1 MLILENGG
9 FQGAWGGGSLRTPSD
24 VRGTI
29 FYDWNNTGYYCDPSS
44 TSNLNTVTC
53 NDWYYL
59 NGSAGM
65 YWNSYSRGFRSPEG
79 EGNSYGTVTT
89 VGSGRNGWNGWGI
102 GSRHVF
108 MSTGGDNVGV
118 HDNSRGWIW
127 YWNGSYTTFD
137 FGYTQFANSA
147 RSPIFYDNN
156 DTGYYCDPA
165 STSRLNDTH
174 TNQSYTSG
182 WFRNY
187 SNNTGLYNQN
197 TTQHWSSK
205 DNGYWDASSTNTVS
219 SIRFWTGGHISSLR
233 GYVFANNSNEIGF
246 QDNAGDWTMRTDSS
260 SNCFAHGTLYSYNDV
275 VAYYSDE
282 RLKTKTGK
290 IENALDKVMSL
301 EAFTYT
307 HNELAV
313 SLGYQDDKEQQIGL
327 SAQDVQ
333 KIAPELVTLAAFD
346 VATDEE
352 GSKYSKSG
360 ENYLT
365 IKYDRLVPVLIEAIK
380 EQQKQIDELKAK
392 LG

>member
-1 MLILENGG
+1 
-9 FQGAWGGGSLRTPSD
+9 
-24 VRGTI
+24 
-29 FYDWNNTGYYCDPSS
+29 
-44 TSNLNTVTC
+44 
-53 NDWYYL
+53 
-59 NGSAGM
+59 
-65 YWNSYSRGFRSPEG
+65 
-79 EGNSYGTVTT
+79 
-89 VGSGRNGWNGWGI
+89 
-102 GSRHVF
+102 
-108 MSTGGDNVGV
+108 
-118 HDNSRGWIW
+118 
-127 YWNGSYTTFD
+127 
-137 FGYTQFANSA
+137 
-147 RSPIFYDNN
+147 
-156 DTGYYCDPA
+156 
-165 STSRLNDTH
+165 
-174 TNQSYTSG
+174 
-182 WFRNY
+182 
-187 SNNTGLYNQN
+187 
-197 TTQHWSSK
+197 
-205 DNGYWDASSTNTVS
+205 
-219 SIRFWTGGHISSLR
+219 
-233 GYVFANNSNEIGF
+233 
-246 QDNAGDWTMRTDSS
+246 MRTDSS